1 MCSWDGQADTEE
13 VWFLWRSDPDRAW
26 ALDGSCVWRQD
37 DRYTDVETVKTFRT
51 EKAGWSFLNGNTGE
65 NWVLHWVRS
74 GPAEVHQ
81 P

>member
-1 MCSWDGQADTEE
+1 
-13 VWFLWRSDPDRAW
+13 
-26 ALDGSCVWRQD
+26 VWRQD